1 MLHCLKTK
9 FLEPLSVPVPFFSI
23 YTSAKETMPP
33 RPHHCECVPNGTHSI
48 CHIWKASASLT
59 ILKVSEQMAQFS
71 GKQMAE

>member
-1 MLHCLKTK
+1 
-9 FLEPLSVPVPFFSI
+9 
-23 YTSAKETMPP
+23 MPP

-71 GKQMAE
+71 GEQMAE